1 MLVNA
6 KNAKEQLF
14 CHYIL
19 VTAIALTI
27 KRTVYFSLFSFFFF
41 HLVRDLLLSVLLTSI
56 ICIYFLIFFFLVLS

>member
-27 KRTVYFSLFSFFFF
+27 KRTVYFSLFFFFF
-41 HLVRDLLLSVLLTSI
+41 FTSFVT
-56 ICIYFLIFFFLVLS
+56 CFFLFC